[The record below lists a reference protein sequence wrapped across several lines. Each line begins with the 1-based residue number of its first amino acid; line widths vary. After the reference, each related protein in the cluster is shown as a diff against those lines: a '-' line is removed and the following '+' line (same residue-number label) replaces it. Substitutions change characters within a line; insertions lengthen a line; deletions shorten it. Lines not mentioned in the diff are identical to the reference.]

1 MNSETAKSAIR
12 PLRSK
17 SLFCSPG
24 SLVLVGLLA
33 ACTPDER
40 PGQPADTLDM
50 NPQAES
56 SLEPTQPASND
67 QAIAFSEYSEDL
79 MQRMLARNPEWS
91 IYAGRYDDAQQLTL
105 PDAARR
111 ADDLSFAENEL
122 NQLAQFDA
130 GQLPPELRID
140 HALLSN
146 RLMSMQWY
154 LTEFRDWEWD
164 PSNYN
169 VAGPIGLLLN
179 TPYAP
184 EDERLRTVMA
194 RLEQVPAYYQAAR
207 ANIANPTAEHTE
219 LAITQNR
226 GAANLLG
233 EGLRQQVE
241 NSGLET
247 AEKNRFDAVRQN
259 AVATIEGFIA
269 ELQSIAD
276 AFEQGSEARD
286 YRIGAELYEAKFA
299 YDIQSGFSARELY
312 DRAMAEKERLHDD
325 MDAITVDLWPK
336 YFPDQTMPEDRLER
350 IGQLIDHLSDQHIAR
365 EDFITE
371 IERQIPLLTAFVNEH
386 DLLDQDPSRPLV
398 VRETPEYMRGSG
410 AGASVSAPG
419 PFNPTAD
426 TYYNVTPL
434 DDYTDEQAASYLR
447 EYNQWVLQI
456 LNIHEAI
463 PGHYTQLVHGNKSS
477 GLIKSLLRNGAMIEG
492 WAVYSE
498 RMMLEEGWGDQEP
511 ELWLMYGKWNLR
523 VVTNAIMDY
532 AVQVLGMTEDQA
544 MDMMLR
550 EAFQEQTEAENKWR
564 RIKLSQVQ
572 LTSYFTGYA
581 EIYDFRERMKAQLG
595 DDFDLKAFHNEFLS
609 YGNAPVPAIID
620 MIQESNARR

>member
-1 MNSETAKSAIR
+1 MRSPLPGPTAQAFLLAIAM
-12 PLRSK
+12 
-17 SLFCSPG
+17 
-24 SLVLVGLLA
+24 LA
-33 ACTPDER
+33 ACTPDGNT
-40 PGQPADTLDM
+40 PPATDTTIAPITGQEAVADPVH
-50 NPQAES
+50 NAV
-56 SLEPTQPASND
+56 A
-67 QAIAFSEYSEDL
+67 AAFAVDSEAL
-79 MQRMLARNPEWS
+79 MQRMLARDPAWS
-91 IYAGRYDDAQQLTL
+91 IYAGRYDDADRVTI

-111 ADDLSFAENEL
+111 ADDLAFAETEL
-122 NQLAQFDA
+122 AWLARVDPQT
-130 GQLPPELRID
+130 LPPELRID
-140 HALLSN
+140 HNLLTN
-146 RLMSMQWY
+146 RLERMRWY
-154 LTEFRDWEWD
+154 LTEFRDWQWD

-169 VAGPIGLLLN
+169 VAGPIGLILN

-184 EDERLRTVMA
+184 EADRLRTVMA

-207 ANIANPTAEHTE
+207 TNISNPTREHTE
-219 LAITQNR
+219 LAMVQNR
-226 GAANLLG
+226 GTLNLLG
-233 EGLRQQVE
+233 DSLRERVAA
-241 NSGLET
+241 SSLET
-247 AEKNRFDAVRQN
+247 AEKDRFEQLRQRAVET
-259 AVATIEGFIA
+259 VDGFIT
-269 ELQSIAD
+269 ELQAINDGLATD
-276 AFEQGSEARD
+276 DNARPF
-286 YRIGAELYEAKFA
+286 RIGADLYEAKFA
-299 YDIQSGFSARELY
+299 YDIQSGFTARELY
-312 DRAMAEKERLHDD
+312 ERAVAEKNRLHDD
-325 MDAITVDLWPK
+325 MDLIAVQLWDE
-336 YFPDQTMPEDRLER
+336 YFPDQDMPEDRLDR

-365 EDFITE
+365 EDFISE
-371 IERQIPLLTAFVNEH
+371 IERQIPLLTAFVAEH
-386 DLLDQDPSRPLV
+386 DLLDQDPTRPLV
-398 VRETPEYMRGSG
+398 VRETPEYMRGGG

-498 RMMLEEGWGDQEP
+498 RMMLEEGWGEQAP
-511 ELWLMYGKWNLR
+511 EMWLMYGKWNLR

-532 AVQVLGMTEDQA
+532 AVHVLNMNEQEA

-564 RIKLSQVQ
+564 RITLSQVQ

-581 EIYDFRERMKAQLG
+581 EIYDFRECLKADMG
-595 DDFDLKAFHNEFLS
+595 DDFDLKTFHNQFLG

-620 MIQESNARR
+620 MMQPRN

>member
-1 MNSETAKSAIR
+1 MPTTPNGRSR
-12 PLRSK
+12 PAL
-17 SLFCSPG
+17 LLVP
-24 SLVLVGLLA
+24 VLVISMLA
-33 ACTPDER
+33 ACSPNGNTP
-40 PGQPADTLDM
+40 A
-50 NPQAES
+50 
-56 SLEPTQPASND
+56 ASNPAPIPAGA
-67 QAIAFSEYSEDL
+67 QAAVSDPAGSAAAADFATDSVAL
-79 MQRMLARNPEWS
+79 MQRMLARDPTWS
-91 IYAGRYDDAQQLTL
+91 IYAGRYDDADQVTI

-111 ADDLSFAENEL
+111 ADDLAFADTEL
-122 NQLAQFDA
+122 AWLEQVDAQA
-130 GQLPPELRID
+130 LPPELRID

-146 RLMSMQWY
+146 ELQAMRWY
-154 LTEFRDWEWD
+154 LTEFRDWQWD

-169 VAGPIGLLLN
+169 VAGPIGLILN

-184 EDERLRTVMA
+184 EADRLRTVMA

-207 ANIANPTAEHTE
+207 NNISNPTREHTE
-219 LAITQNR
+219 LAVVQNR
-226 GAANLLG
+226 GTLNLLG
-233 EGLRQQVE
+233 DSLRERVVASSLEAAEKERFEQLRQ
-241 NSGLET
+241 LAIET
-247 AEKNRFDAVRQN
+247 VD
-259 AVATIEGFIA
+259 GFIV
-269 ELQSIAD
+269 ELQAISEDLAGNDD
-276 AFEQGSEARD
+276 ARPF
-286 YRIGAELYEAKFA
+286 RIGAELYEAKFA
-299 YDIQSGFSARELY
+299 YDIQSGFTARELY
-312 DRAMAEKERLHDD
+312 ERAVAEKNRLHDD
-325 MDAITVDLWPK
+325 MDAIAVQLWDQ
-336 YFPDQTMPEDRLER
+336 YFPDQDMPQNRLER

-365 EDFITE
+365 ENFISE
-371 IERQIPLLTAFVNEH
+371 IERQIPLLTAFVAER
-386 DLLDQDPSRPLV
+386 DLLDQDPTRPLV

-434 DDYTDEQAASYLR
+434 DDYSEEQAASYLR

-498 RMMLEEGWGDQEP
+498 RMMLEEGWGDQAP
-511 ELWLMYGKWNLR
+511 EMWLMYGKWNLR

-532 AVQVLGMTEDQA
+532 AVHVLNMNEQEA

-564 RIKLSQVQ
+564 RITLSQVQ

-581 EIYDFRERMKAQLG
+581 EIYDFRERRKADMG
-595 DDFDLKAFHNEFLS
+595 DDFDLKTFHNEFLS

-620 MIQESNARR
+620 LMQGSD